1 MTFLFRIFAS
11 MMKSNKSTLG
21 IYLKGIAM
29 GIADLVPGV
38 SGGTIA
44 LITNIYEDLI
54 ISIDQ
59 LNAKEIFTLFGANRK
74 SSWQKINGP
83 FLLPLFLGI
92 ATSIL
97 FLSSIISFF
106 LENHALALW
115 SFFFGLILASSI
127 LICKDLKQW
136 SPSTIAGLII
146 GGLISFLIS
155 FLSPA
160 EQTEALPYLFVCGML
175 MIMAMILPG
184 ISGAFILVLL
194 GAYETALETVEL
206 VRSFRIQGF
215 LNLLAFGLGAIIG
228 LKLFAHWVGKL
239 YLNYRNPLL
248 ATMSGFMF
256 GSLFKVWPWKQFIND
271 ENHDLIAVLP
281 NFERSNSELW
291 IGLSFILFG
300 SFVIYAFHKMSQSQK
315 R

>member
-1 MTFLFRIFAS
+1 
-11 MMKSNKSTLG
+11 MKSNKSTLG

-54 ISIDQ
+54 TSINHV
-59 LNAKEIFTLFGANRK
+59 NAKQILALFGANRK
-74 SSWQKINGP
+74 TSWQNINGP

-97 FLSSIISFF
+97 FLSSIIGFF
-106 LENHALALW
+106 LEYHALALW
-115 SFFFGLILASSI
+115 SFFFGLIFASSI
-127 LICKDLKQW
+127 LICKDVKQW
-136 SPSTIAGLII
+136 SPSTIIGLII

-160 EQTEALPYLFVCGML
+160 ESTQALPYLFLCGML
-175 MIMAMILPG
+175 MIIAMILPG

-194 GAYETALETVEL
+194 GAYETALETIEL
-206 VRSFRIQGF
+206 VRSFRMLGF
-215 LNLLAFGLGAIIG
+215 LNLFAFGLGAITG

-239 YLNYRNPLL
+239 YLNYRNLLL

-256 GSLFKVWPWKQFIND
+256 GSLYKVWPWKQFINV
-271 ENHDLIAVLP
+271 ENRDQIAVLP
-281 NFERSNSELW
+281 NIEHNNSELW
-291 IGLSFILFG
+291 ISLLFMLIG
-300 SFVIYAFHKMSQSQK
+300 SFVIYAFHNMSQSHK

>member
-1 MTFLFRIFAS
+1 

-54 ISIDQ
+54 TSINHV
-59 LNAKEIFTLFGANRK
+59 NAKQILALFGANRK
-74 SSWQKINGP
+74 TSWQNINGP

-97 FLSSIISFF
+97 FLSSIIGFF
-106 LENHALALW
+106 LEYHALALW
-115 SFFFGLILASSI
+115 SFFFGLIFASSI
-127 LICKDLKQW
+127 LICKDVKQW
-136 SPSTIAGLII
+136 SPSTIIGLII

-160 EQTEALPYLFVCGML
+160 ESTQALPYLFLCGML
-175 MIMAMILPG
+175 MIIAMILPG

-194 GAYETALETVEL
+194 GAYETALETIEL
-206 VRSFRIQGF
+206 VRSFRMLGF
-215 LNLLAFGLGAIIG
+215 LNLLAFGLGAITG

-239 YLNYRNPLL
+239 YLNYRNLLL

-256 GSLFKVWPWKQFIND
+256 GSLYKVWPWKQLINV
-271 ENHDLIAVLP
+271 ENRDQIAVLP
-281 NFERSNSELW
+281 NIEHNNSELW
-291 IGLSFILFG
+291 ISLLFMLIG
-300 SFVIYAFHKMSQSQK
+300 SFVIYAFHNMSQSHK

>member
-1 MTFLFRIFAS
+1 

-21 IYLKGIAM
+21 IYLKGVAM

-54 ISIDQ
+54 ISVNQ
-59 LNAKEIFTLFGANRK
+59 LNAKEIFKLFGANRK

-83 FLLPLFLGI
+83 FLIPLFLGI

-97 FLSSIISFF
+97 FLSSIIGFF
-106 LENHALALW
+106 LENHALAIW

-175 MIMAMILPG
+175 MIIAMILPG

-215 LNLLAFGLGAIIG
+215 LNLLAFGLGGIIG
-228 LKLFAHWVGKL
+228 LKLFARWVGKL
-239 YLNYRNPLL
+239 YVNYRDPLL

-256 GSLFKVWPWKQFIND
+256 GSLYKVWPWKQYIND
-271 ENHDLIAVLP
+271 ENRVQTAVLP
-281 NFERSNSELW
+281 NFEITNSELW
-291 IGLSFILFG
+291 TGLGFILIG
-300 SFVIYAFHKMSQSQK
+300 SSVIYSFHKISQSK
-315 R
+315 K

>member
-54 ISIDQ
+54 ISINQ

-155 FLSPA
+155 SLSPA

-215 LNLLAFGLGAIIG
+215 LNLLAFGLGGIIG
-228 LKLFAHWVGKL
+228 LKLFARWVGKL
-239 YLNYRNPLL
+239 YVNYRDPLL

-256 GSLFKVWPWKQFIND
+256 GSLYKVWPWKQYIND
-271 ENHDLIAVLP
+271 ENRVQTAVLP
-281 NFERSNSELW
+281 NFEITNSELW
-291 IGLSFILFG
+291 TGLGFIIIG
-300 SFVIYAFHKMSQSQK
+300 SFVIYYFHKISQSK
-315 R
+315 K

>member
-1 MTFLFRIFAS
+1 

-54 ISIDQ
+54 TSINHF
-59 LNAKEIFTLFGANRK
+59 NAKQILALFGANRK
-74 SSWQKINGP
+74 TSWQNINGP

-97 FLSSIISFF
+97 FLSSIIGFF
-106 LENHALALW
+106 LEYHALALW
-115 SFFFGLILASSI
+115 SFFFGLIFASSI
-127 LICKDLKQW
+127 LICKDVKQW
-136 SPSTIAGLII
+136 SPSTIIGLII

-160 EQTEALPYLFVCGML
+160 ESTQALPYLFLCGML
-175 MIMAMILPG
+175 MIIAMILPG

-194 GAYETALETVEL
+194 GAYETALETIEL
-206 VRSFRIQGF
+206 VRSFRMLGF
-215 LNLLAFGLGAIIG
+215 LNLLAFGLGAITG

-239 YLNYRNPLL
+239 YLNYRNLLL

-256 GSLFKVWPWKQFIND
+256 GSLYKVWPWKQFINV
-271 ENHDLIAVLP
+271 ENRDQIAVLP
-281 NFERSNSELW
+281 NIEHNNSELW
-291 IGLSFILFG
+291 ISLLFMLIG
-300 SFVIYAFHKMSQSQK
+300 SFVIYAFHNMSQSHK

>member
-11 MMKSNKSTLG
+11 MIKSNKSTLG

-29 GIADLVPGV
+29 GLADLVPGV

-54 ISIDQ
+54 ISINQ
-59 LNAKEIFTLFGANRK
+59 LNAKEIFKLFGANRK

-155 FLSPA
+155 LISPA

-215 LNLLAFGLGAIIG
+215 LNLLAFGLGGIIG
-228 LKLFAHWVGKL
+228 LKLFARWVGKL
-239 YLNYRNPLL
+239 YVNCRDHLL

-256 GSLFKVWPWKQFIND
+256 GSLYKVWPWKQYIND
-271 ENHDLIAVLP
+271 ENGDQTVVLSI
-281 NFERSNSELW
+281 FEITNSELW
-291 IGLSFILFG
+291 TGLGFILIG
-300 SFVIYAFHKMSQSQK
+300 SFVIYSFHKISQSK
-315 R
+315 K

>member
-11 MMKSNKSTLG
+11 MIKSNKSTLG

-54 ISIDQ
+54 ISINQ

-106 LENHALALW
+106 LENHPLALW

-127 LICKDLKQW
+127 LICKDLRQW

-215 LNLLAFGLGAIIG
+215 LNLLAFGLGGIIG
-228 LKLFAHWVGKL
+228 LKLFARWVGKL
-239 YLNYRNPLL
+239 YVNYRDPLL

-256 GSLFKVWPWKQFIND
+256 GSLYKVWPWKQYIND
-271 ENHDLIAVLP
+271 ENRVQTAVLP
-281 NFERSNSELW
+281 NFEITNSELW
-291 IGLSFILFG
+291 TGLGFILIG
-300 SFVIYAFHKMSQSQK
+300 SSVIYSFHKISQSK
-315 R
+315 K

>member
-1 MTFLFRIFAS
+1 
-11 MMKSNKSTLG
+11 
-21 IYLKGIAM
+21 M

-54 ISIDQ
+54 TSINNV
-59 LNAKEIFTLFGANRK
+59 NAKEILALFGANRK
-74 SSWQKINGP
+74 TSWQKINGP

-97 FLSSIISFF
+97 FLSSIIGFF
-106 LENHALALW
+106 LENYALALW
-115 SFFFGLILASSI
+115 SFFFGLIFASSI
-127 LICKDLKQW
+127 LICKDVKQW
-136 SPSTIAGLII
+136 SASTIVGLIV

-155 FLSPA
+155 FLSTA
-160 EQTEALPYLFVCGML
+160 EANEALPYLFLCGML

-206 VRSFRIQGF
+206 VRSFRTQGF

-228 LKLFAHWVGKL
+228 LKLDSSAL
-239 YLNYRNPLL
+239 
-248 ATMSGFMF
+248 
-256 GSLFKVWPWKQFIND
+256 
-271 ENHDLIAVLP
+271 
-281 NFERSNSELW
+281 RS
-291 IGLSFILFG
+291 
-300 SFVIYAFHKMSQSQK
+300 
-315 R
+315 

>member
-1 MTFLFRIFAS
+1 
-11 MMKSNKSTLG
+11 MMKSNKSALG

-54 ISIDQ
+54 TSINHV
-59 LNAKEIFTLFGANRK
+59 NAKQILALFGANRK
-74 SSWQKINGP
+74 ASWQNINGP

-97 FLSSIISFF
+97 FLSSIIGFF
-106 LENHALALW
+106 LEYHALALW
-115 SFFFGLILASSI
+115 SFFFGLIFASSI
-127 LICKDLKQW
+127 LICKDVKQW
-136 SPSTIAGLII
+136 SPSTIIGLII

-155 FLSPA
+155 ILSPA
-160 EQTEALPYLFVCGML
+160 EATQALPYLFLCGML
-175 MIMAMILPG
+175 MIIAMILPG

-194 GAYETALETVEL
+194 GAYETALETIEL
-206 VRSFRIQGF
+206 VRSFRMLGF
-215 LNLLAFGLGAIIG
+215 LNLLAFGLGAITG

-239 YLNYRNPLL
+239 YLNYRNLLL

-256 GSLFKVWPWKQFIND
+256 GSLYKVWPWKQFINV
-271 ENHDLIAVLP
+271 ENRDQIAVLP
-281 NFERSNSELW
+281 NIEHNNSELW
-291 IGLSFILFG
+291 ISLLFMLIG
-300 SFVIYAFHKMSQSQK
+300 SFVIYAFHNMSQSHK

>member
-54 ISIDQ
+54 ISINQ

-215 LNLLAFGLGAIIG
+215 LNLLAFGLGGIIG
-228 LKLFAHWVGKL
+228 LKLFARWVGKL
-239 YLNYRNPLL
+239 YVNYRDPLL

-256 GSLFKVWPWKQFIND
+256 GSLYKVWPWKQYIND
-271 ENHDLIAVLP
+271 ENRVQTAVLP
-281 NFERSNSELW
+281 NFEITNSELW
-291 IGLSFILFG
+291 TGLGFIIIG
-300 SFVIYAFHKMSQSQK
+300 SFVIYYFHKISQSK
-315 R
+315 K

>member
-1 MTFLFRIFAS
+1 
-11 MMKSNKSTLG
+11 MMKFNKSTFG

-54 ISIDQ
+54 TSINHV
-59 LNAKEIFTLFGANRK
+59 NAKEILALIGANRK
-74 SSWQKINGP
+74 KSWQKINGQ

-92 ATSIL
+92 STSIL
-97 FLSSIISFF
+97 FLSSIIGFF

-115 SFFFGLILASSI
+115 SFFFGLIFASSI
-127 LICKDLKQW
+127 LICKDVKQW
-136 SPSTIAGLII
+136 SPSTIIGLII

-160 EQTEALPYLFVCGML
+160 EATEALPYLFLCGML

-206 VRSFRIQGF
+206 VRSFRTQGF

-256 GSLFKVWPWKQFIND
+256 GSLYKVWPWKQFIND
-271 ENHDLIAVLP
+271 ENREQIAVLP
-281 NFERSNSELW
+281 QFELNNSGLW
-291 IGLSFILFG
+291 IALGFMFIG

>member
-1 MTFLFRIFAS
+1 
-11 MMKSNKSTLG
+11 MMKSNKSTFG

-54 ISIDQ
+54 TSINHV
-59 LNAKEIFTLFGANRK
+59 NAKEILALFGANRK
-74 SSWQKINGP
+74 TSWQKINGP

-97 FLSSIISFF
+97 FLSSIIGFF

-115 SFFFGLILASSI
+115 SFFFGLIFASSI
-127 LICKDLKQW
+127 LICKDVKQW
-136 SPSTIAGLII
+136 SASTIVGLII

-155 FLSPA
+155 FLSTA
-160 EQTEALPYLFVCGML
+160 EATEALPYLFLCGML

-206 VRSFRIQGF
+206 VRSFRTQGF

-239 YLNYRNPLL
+239 YQNYRDPLL

-256 GSLFKVWPWKQFIND
+256 GSLYKVWPWKQYTTD
-271 ENHDLIAVLP
+271 ETRDQIAVLP
-281 NFERSNSELW
+281 IFERSNSELW
-291 IGLSFILFG
+291 IGLGFILIG

>member
-1 MTFLFRIFAS
+1 
-11 MMKSNKSTLG
+11 MMKSNKSILG

-29 GIADLVPGV
+29 GVADLVPGV

-54 ISIDQ
+54 SSINHV
-59 LNAKEIFTLFGANRK
+59 NAKEILALFGTNRK
-74 SSWQKINGP
+74 TSWQKINGS

-97 FLSSIISFF
+97 FLSSIISYF
-106 LENHALALW
+106 LENHSIALW
-115 SFFFGLILASSI
+115 SFFLGLIFASSI
-127 LICKDLKQW
+127 LVCKDVKKW
-136 SPSTIAGLII
+136 SGSTIIGLII

-155 FLSPA
+155 FLSPV
-160 EQTEALPYLFVCGML
+160 ETTEALPYLFICGML
-175 MIMAMILPG
+175 MIIAMILPG
-184 ISGAFILVLL
+184 ISGAFILVVL

-206 VRSFRIQGF
+206 LRSFRTKGF

-228 LKLFAHWVGKL
+228 IKLFAHWVGKL
-239 YLNYRNPLL
+239 YVNYRDVLL

-256 GSLFKVWPWKQFIND
+256 GSLYKVWPWKKYID
-271 ENHDLIAVLP
+271 EETSGQIAILP
-281 NFERSNSELW
+281 IFELSNSELLV
-291 IGLSFILFG
+291 GLGFMFFG
-300 SFVIYAFHKMSQSQK
+300 GFVIYAFYKMSQFQK

>member
-1 MTFLFRIFAS
+1 

-54 ISIDQ
+54 TSINHV
-59 LNAKEIFTLFGANRK
+59 NAKQILALFGANRK
-74 SSWQKINGP
+74 TSWQNINGP

-97 FLSSIISFF
+97 FLSSIIGFF
-106 LENHALALW
+106 LEYHALALW
-115 SFFFGLILASSI
+115 SFFFGLIFASSI
-127 LICKDLKQW
+127 LICKDVKQW
-136 SPSTIAGLII
+136 SPSTIIGLII

-160 EQTEALPYLFVCGML
+160 ESTQALPYLFICGML
-175 MIMAMILPG
+175 MIIAMILPG

-194 GAYETALETVEL
+194 GAYETALETIEL
-206 VRSFRIQGF
+206 VRSFRMLGF
-215 LNLLAFGLGAIIG
+215 LNLLAFGLGAITG

-239 YLNYRNPLL
+239 YLNYRNLLL

-256 GSLFKVWPWKQFIND
+256 GSLYKVWPWKQFINV
-271 ENHDLIAVLP
+271 ENRDQIAVLP
-281 NFERSNSELW
+281 NIEHNNSELW
-291 IGLSFILFG
+291 ISLLFMLIG

-315 R
+315 Q

>member
-1 MTFLFRIFAS
+1 

-54 ISIDQ
+54 TSINHV
-59 LNAKEIFTLFGANRK
+59 NAKQILALFGANRK
-74 SSWQKINGP
+74 ASWQNINGP

-106 LENHALALW
+106 LEYHALALW
-115 SFFFGLILASSI
+115 SFFFGLIFASSI
-127 LICKDLKQW
+127 LICKDVKQW
-136 SPSTIAGLII
+136 SPSIIIGLII

-160 EQTEALPYLFVCGML
+160 EATQALPYLFLCGML
-175 MIMAMILPG
+175 MIIAMILPG

-194 GAYETALETVEL
+194 GAYETALETIEL
-206 VRSFRIQGF
+206 VRSFRMLGF
-215 LNLLAFGLGAIIG
+215 LNLLAFGLGAITG

-239 YLNYRNPLL
+239 YLNYRNLLL

-256 GSLFKVWPWKQFIND
+256 GSLYKVWPWKQFINV
-271 ENHDLIAVLP
+271 ENRDQIAVLP
-281 NFERSNSELW
+281 NIEHNNSELW
-291 IGLSFILFG
+291 ISLLFMLIG
-300 SFVIYAFHKMSQSQK
+300 SFVIYAFHNMSQSHK

>member
-1 MTFLFRIFAS
+1 
-11 MMKSNKSTLG
+11 MKSNKSIFG

-29 GIADLVPGV
+29 GIADIVPGV

-54 ISIDQ
+54 ASINHM
-59 LNAKEIFTLFGANRK
+59 NAKEILALFGANRK
-74 SSWQKINGP
+74 TSWQKINGP

-92 ATSIL
+92 TTSIF
-97 FLSSIISFF
+97 FLSSIIGFF

-115 SFFFGLILASSI
+115 AFFFGLIFASSI
-127 LICKDLKQW
+127 LICKEVKQW
-136 SPSTIAGLII
+136 SPSTIIGLII

-160 EQTEALPYLFVCGML
+160 EASKALPYLFICGML

-206 VRSFRIQGF
+206 VLSFRTQGF

-256 GSLFKVWPWKQFIND
+256 GSLYKVWPWKQFINN
-271 ENHDLIAVLP
+271 ENLDQIAVLP
-281 NFERSNSELW
+281 QFELNNSGLW
-291 IGLSFILFG
+291 IALGFMFIG

>member
-1 MTFLFRIFAS
+1 
-11 MMKSNKSTLG
+11 MKSNKSTFG

-54 ISIDQ
+54 SSINHV
-59 LNAKEIFTLFGANRK
+59 NAKEILALFGTNRK
-74 SSWQKINGP
+74 TSWQKINGP
-83 FLLPLFLGI
+83 LLLPLFLGI

-97 FLSSIISFF
+97 FLSSIIGFF

-115 SFFFGLILASSI
+115 SFFFGLIFASSV
-127 LICKDLKQW
+127 LICKDVKQW
-136 SPSTIAGLII
+136 SPITIVGLII
-146 GGLISFLIS
+146 GGLISFIIS

-160 EQTEALPYLFVCGML
+160 EATEALPYLFLCGML

-194 GAYETALETVEL
+194 GSYETALETVEL
-206 VRSFRIQGF
+206 VRSFRTQGF

-239 YLNYRNPLL
+239 YLNHRDPLL

-256 GSLFKVWPWKQFIND
+256 GSLYKVWPWKQYITD
-271 ENHDLIAVLP
+271 ETRDQIAVLP
-281 NFERSNSELW
+281 IFERSNSELW
-291 IGLSFILFG
+291 IGIGFILIG
-300 SFVIYAFHKMSQSQK
+300 SFVISAFHKMSQSQK

>member
-1 MTFLFRIFAS
+1 

-54 ISIDQ
+54 TSINHV
-59 LNAKEIFTLFGANRK
+59 NAKQILALFGANRK
-74 SSWQKINGP
+74 TSWQNINGP

-97 FLSSIISFF
+97 FLSSIIGFF
-106 LENHALALW
+106 LEYHALALW
-115 SFFFGLILASSI
+115 SFFFGLIFASSI
-127 LICKDLKQW
+127 LICKDVKQW
-136 SPSTIAGLII
+136 SPSTIIGLII

-160 EQTEALPYLFVCGML
+160 ESTQALPYLFLCGML
-175 MIMAMILPG
+175 MIIAMILPG

-194 GAYETALETVEL
+194 GAYETALETIEL
-206 VRSFRIQGF
+206 VRSFRMLGF
-215 LNLLAFGLGAIIG
+215 LNLLAFGLGAITG

-239 YLNYRNPLL
+239 YLNYRNLLL

-256 GSLFKVWPWKQFIND
+256 GSLYKVWPWKQFINV
-271 ENHDLIAVLP
+271 ENRDQIAVLP
-281 NFERSNSELW
+281 NIELNNSELW
-291 IGLSFILFG
+291 ISLLFMLIG
-300 SFVIYAFHKMSQSQK
+300 SFVIYAFHNMSQSHK

>member
-1 MTFLFRIFAS
+1 
-11 MMKSNKSTLG
+11 
-21 IYLKGIAM
+21 M

-54 ISIDQ
+54 TSINHV
-59 LNAKEIFTLFGANRK
+59 NAKEILALFGANRK
-74 SSWQKINGP
+74 TSWQKINGP

-97 FLSSIISFF
+97 FLSSIIGFF

-115 SFFFGLILASSI
+115 SFFFGLIFASSI
-127 LICKDLKQW
+127 LICKDVKQW
-136 SPSTIAGLII
+136 SASTIVCLIV

-160 EQTEALPYLFVCGML
+160 EATEALPYLFLCGML

-256 GSLFKVWPWKQFIND
+256 GSLYKVWPWKQFIND

-281 NFERSNSELW
+281 NFDLSNSELW

-300 SFVIYAFHKMSQSQK
+300 SFVIYVFHKMSQSQK

>member
-1 MTFLFRIFAS
+1 
-11 MMKSNKSTLG
+11 MMKSNKSTFG

-54 ISIDQ
+54 SSINNV
-59 LNAKEIFTLFGANRK
+59 NAKELLALFGANRK
-74 SSWQKINGP
+74 ASWQKINGP

-97 FLSSIISFF
+97 FLSSVIGFF
-106 LENHALALW
+106 LEYHALALW
-115 SFFFGLILASSI
+115 SFFFGLIFASSI
-127 LICKDLKQW
+127 LICKDVKQW
-136 SPSTIAGLII
+136 SLSTIVGLIV
-146 GGLISFLIS
+146 GGLSSFLIS

-160 EQTEALPYLFVCGML
+160 EATEALPYLFLCGML
-175 MIMAMILPG
+175 MIMATILPG

-206 VRSFRIQGF
+206 VRSFRTQGF

-239 YLNYRNPLL
+239 YLNYRDPLL

-256 GSLFKVWPWKQFIND
+256 GSLYKVWPWKQVITD
-271 ENHDLIAVLP
+271 ETSGQIAVLP
-281 NFERSNSELW
+281 QFKLSNSELW
-291 IGLSFILFG
+291 IGLGLILVG
-300 SFVIYAFHKMSQSQK
+300 SFVIYAFHKISQSQK

>member
-1 MTFLFRIFAS
+1 MF
-11 MMKSNKSTLG
+11 G

-54 ISIDQ
+54 TSI
-59 LNAKEIFTLFGANRK
+59 NHVNVKEILALFGVNRK
-74 SSWQKINGP
+74 TSWQKINGQ

-97 FLSSIISFF
+97 FLSSIIGFF
-106 LENHALALW
+106 LENHSLALW
-115 SFFFGLILASSI
+115 SFFFGLIFASSI
-127 LICKDLKQW
+127 LICKDVKQW
-136 SPSTIAGLII
+136 SPNTIIGLII

-160 EQTEALPYLFVCGML
+160 EATEALPYLFLCGML
-175 MIMAMILPG
+175 MIIAMILPG

-194 GAYETALETVEL
+194 GVYETALETVEL
-206 VRSFRIQGF
+206 IRSFRTQGF

-256 GSLFKVWPWKQFIND
+256 GSLYKVWPWKQFINN
-271 ENHDLIAVLP
+271 ENRDQIAVLP
-281 NFERSNSELW
+281 QLEFNDSGLW
-291 IGLSFILFG
+291 IALGFMFIG
-300 SFVIYAFHKMSQSQK
+300 GFVIYAFHKMSQSQK

>member
-1 MTFLFRIFAS
+1 MQIERHRGKKS
-11 MMKSNKSTLG
+11 MARFF
-21 IYLKGIAM
+21 Y
-29 GIADLVPGV
+29 PF
-38 SGGTIA
+38 SGNCT
-44 LITNIYEDLI
+44 
-54 ISIDQ
+54 
-59 LNAKEIFTLFGANRK
+59 
-74 SSWQKINGP
+74 
-83 FLLPLFLGI
+83 
-92 ATSIL
+92 TSIL
-97 FLSSIISFF
+97 FLSSIIGFF

-115 SFFFGLILASSI
+115 SFFFGLIFASSI
-127 LICKDLKQW
+127 LICKDVKQW
-136 SPSTIAGLII
+136 SLRTIVGLIV

-160 EQTEALPYLFVCGML
+160 EATEALPYLFLCGML

-206 VRSFRIQGF
+206 VRSFRTQGF

-239 YLNYRNPLL
+239 YLNYRDPLL

-256 GSLFKVWPWKQFIND
+256 GSLYKVWPWKQIITD
-271 ENHDLIAVLP
+271 ETSGQIAVLP
-281 NFERSNSELW
+281 IFKRSNSRTVDW
-291 IGLSFILFG
+291 PWAFILIG

>member
-1 MTFLFRIFAS
+1 
-11 MMKSNKSTLG
+11 MKSNKSILG

-54 ISIDQ
+54 ISI
-59 LNAKEIFTLFGANRK
+59 NHVKAKEIFGLLGANRK
-74 SSWQKINGP
+74 ASWQKINGS

-92 ATSIL
+92 GTSIL
-97 FLSSIISFF
+97 FLSSIIGFF

-115 SFFFGLILASSI
+115 SFFFGLIFASSI
-127 LICKDLKQW
+127 LICKDVKQW
-136 SPSTIAGLII
+136 SVTTIAGLII
-146 GGLISFLIS
+146 GILISFLIS

-160 EQTEALPYLFVCGML
+160 DATKALPYLFLCGML
-175 MIMAMILPG
+175 MIMATILPG

-194 GAYETALETVEL
+194 GAYETALETIEL

-228 LKLFAHWVGKL
+228 LKLFARWVGKL
-239 YLNYRNPLL
+239 YLNFRNPLL
-248 ATMSGFMF
+248 ATMSGFML
-256 GSLFKVWPWKQFIND
+256 GSLYKVWPWKQYTTD
-271 ENHDLIAVLP
+271 KAHDQIVVLP
-281 NFERSNSELW
+281 TLEHSNSELW
-291 IGLSFILFG
+291 IGLGFMLIG
-300 SFVIYAFHKMSQSQK
+300 SFVIYAFYKMSQSQK
-315 R
+315 Q

>member
-1 MTFLFRIFAS
+1 
-11 MMKSNKSTLG
+11 
-21 IYLKGIAM
+21 M

-54 ISIDQ
+54 TSI
-59 LNAKEIFTLFGANRK
+59 NHVNVKEILALFGVNRK
-74 SSWQKINGP
+74 TSWQKINGQ

-92 ATSIL
+92 TTSIL
-97 FLSSIISFF
+97 FLSSIIGFF
-106 LENHALALW
+106 LENHSLALW
-115 SFFFGLILASSI
+115 SFFFGLIFASSI
-127 LICKDLKQW
+127 LICKDVKQW
-136 SPSTIAGLII
+136 SPNTIIGLII

-160 EQTEALPYLFVCGML
+160 EATEALPYLFLCGML
-175 MIMAMILPG
+175 MIIAMILPG

-194 GAYETALETVEL
+194 GVYETALETVEL
-206 VRSFRIQGF
+206 IRSFRTQGF

-228 LKLFAHWVGKL
+228 LKLFANWVGKL

-256 GSLFKVWPWKQFIND
+256 GSLYKVWPWKQFIND
-271 ENHDLIAVLP
+271 ENRDQIAVLP
-281 NFERSNSELW
+281 QFELNNSGLW
-291 IGLSFILFG
+291 IALGFMFIG

>member
-1 MTFLFRIFAS
+1 

-21 IYLKGIAM
+21 IYLKGVAM

-54 ISIDQ
+54 ISINQ
-59 LNAKEIFTLFGANRK
+59 LNAKEIFKLFGANRK

-83 FLLPLFLGI
+83 FLIPLFLGI

-97 FLSSIISFF
+97 FLSSIIGFF
-106 LENHALALW
+106 LENHALAIW

-175 MIMAMILPG
+175 MIIAMILPG

-215 LNLLAFGLGAIIG
+215 LNLLAFGLGGIIG
-228 LKLFAHWVGKL
+228 LKLFARWVGKL
-239 YLNYRNPLL
+239 YLNYRDPLL
-248 ATMSGFMF
+248 STMSGFMF
-256 GSLFKVWPWKQFIND
+256 GSLYKVWPWKQYIND
-271 ENHDLIAVLP
+271 QNRDQTAVLP
-281 NFERSNSELW
+281 IFESTNSELW
-291 IGLSFILFG
+291 TGLGFILIG
-300 SFVIYAFHKMSQSQK
+300 SFVIYSFHKISQSK
-315 R
+315 K

>member
-1 MTFLFRIFAS
+1 
-11 MMKSNKSTLG
+11 
-21 IYLKGIAM
+21 M

-54 ISIDQ
+54 TSI
-59 LNAKEIFTLFGANRK
+59 NHVNVKEILALFGANRK
-74 SSWQKINGP
+74 TSWQKINGP

-97 FLSSIISFF
+97 FLSSIIGFF
-106 LENHALALW
+106 LENHTLALW
-115 SFFFGLILASSI
+115 SFFFGLIFASSI
-127 LICKDLKQW
+127 LICKDVKQW
-136 SPSTIAGLII
+136 SSSTIVGLII

-155 FLSPA
+155 LLSPA
-160 EQTEALPYLFVCGML
+160 ESSEALPYLFLCGML
-175 MIMAMILPG
+175 MIIAMILPG

-206 VRSFRIQGF
+206 VRSFRTQGF
-215 LNLLAFGLGAIIG
+215 LNVLAFGLGAIIG

-239 YLNYRNPLL
+239 YLNYRDPLL

-256 GSLFKVWPWKQFIND
+256 GSLYKVWPWKKYIND
-271 ENHDLIAVLP
+271 ETRDQIAVLP
-281 NFERSNSELW
+281 IFECSNSELW
-291 IGLSFILFG
+291 IGLGFILFG

-315 R
+315 

>member
-1 MTFLFRIFAS
+1 

-54 ISIDQ
+54 TSINHV
-59 LNAKEIFTLFGANRK
+59 NAKQILALFGANRK
-74 SSWQKINGP
+74 ASWQNINGP

-97 FLSSIISFF
+97 FLSSIIGFF
-106 LENHALALW
+106 LEYHALALW
-115 SFFFGLILASSI
+115 SFFFGLIFASSI
-127 LICKDLKQW
+127 LICKDVKQW
-136 SPSTIAGLII
+136 SPSIIIGLII

-160 EQTEALPYLFVCGML
+160 EATQALPYLFLCGML
-175 MIMAMILPG
+175 MIIAMILPG

-194 GAYETALETVEL
+194 GAYETALETIEL
-206 VRSFRIQGF
+206 VRSFRMLGF
-215 LNLLAFGLGAIIG
+215 LNLLAFGLGAITG

-239 YLNYRNPLL
+239 YLNYRNLLL

-256 GSLFKVWPWKQFIND
+256 GSLYKVWPWKQFINV
-271 ENHDLIAVLP
+271 ENRDQIAVLP
-281 NFERSNSELW
+281 NIEHNNSELW
-291 IGLSFILFG
+291 ISLLFMLIG
-300 SFVIYAFHKMSQSQK
+300 SFVIYAFHNMSQSHK

>member
-1 MTFLFRIFAS
+1 

-21 IYLKGIAM
+21 IYLKGVAM

-54 ISIDQ
+54 ISVNQ
-59 LNAKEIFTLFGANRK
+59 LNAKEIFKLFGANRK

-83 FLLPLFLGI
+83 FLIPLFLGI

-97 FLSSIISFF
+97 FLSSIIGFF
-106 LENHALALW
+106 LENHALAIW
-115 SFFFGLILASSI
+115 SFFFGLILTSSI
-127 LICKDLKQW
+127 LICKDLKHW

-155 FLSPA
+155 FLSPT

-175 MIMAMILPG
+175 MIIAMILPG

-215 LNLLAFGLGAIIG
+215 LNLLAFGLGGIIG
-228 LKLFAHWVGKL
+228 LKLFARWVGKL
-239 YLNYRNPLL
+239 YLNYRDPLL
-248 ATMSGFMF
+248 STMSGFMF
-256 GSLFKVWPWKQFIND
+256 GSLYKVWPWKQYIND
-271 ENHDLIAVLP
+271 QNRDQTAVLP
-281 NFERSNSELW
+281 IFESTNSELW
-291 IGLSFILFG
+291 TGLGFILIG
-300 SFVIYAFHKMSQSQK
+300 SFVIYSFHKISQSK
-315 R
+315 K

>member
-54 ISIDQ
+54 ISINQ

-215 LNLLAFGLGAIIG
+215 LNLLAFGLGGILG
-228 LKLFAHWVGKL
+228 LKLFARWVGKL
-239 YLNYRNPLL
+239 YVNYRDPLL

-256 GSLFKVWPWKQFIND
+256 GSLYKVWPWKQYIND
-271 ENHDLIAVLP
+271 ENRVQTAVLP
-281 NFERSNSELW
+281 NFEITNSELW
-291 IGLSFILFG
+291 TGLGFIIIG
-300 SFVIYAFHKMSQSQK
+300 SFVIYYFHKISQSK
-315 R
+315 K

>member
-1 MTFLFRIFAS
+1 

-54 ISIDQ
+54 TSINHV
-59 LNAKEIFTLFGANRK
+59 NAKQILALFGANRK
-74 SSWQKINGP
+74 TSWQNINGP

-97 FLSSIISFF
+97 FLSSIIGFF
-106 LENHALALW
+106 LEYHALALW
-115 SFFFGLILASSI
+115 SFFFGLIFASSI
-127 LICKDLKQW
+127 LICKDVKQW
-136 SPSTIAGLII
+136 SPSTIIGLII

-160 EQTEALPYLFVCGML
+160 ESTQALPYLFLCGML
-175 MIMAMILPG
+175 MIIAMILPG

-194 GAYETALETVEL
+194 GAYETALETIEL
-206 VRSFRIQGF
+206 VRSFRMLGF
-215 LNLLAFGLGAIIG
+215 LNLLAFGLGAITG

-239 YLNYRNPLL
+239 YLNYRNLLL

-256 GSLFKVWPWKQFIND
+256 GSLYKVWPWKQFINV
-271 ENHDLIAVLP
+271 ENRDQIAVLP
-281 NFERSNSELW
+281 NIEHNNSELW
-291 IGLSFILFG
+291 ISLLFMLIG
-300 SFVIYAFHKMSQSQK
+300 SFVIYAFHNMSQSHK

>member
-11 MMKSNKSTLG
+11 MMKSNKSILG

-54 ISIDQ
+54 ISINQ

-215 LNLLAFGLGAIIG
+215 LNLLAFGLGGIIG
-228 LKLFAHWVGKL
+228 LKLFARWVGKL
-239 YLNYRNPLL
+239 YVNYRDPLL

-256 GSLFKVWPWKQFIND
+256 GSLYKVWPWKQYIND
-271 ENHDLIAVLP
+271 ENRVQTAVLP
-281 NFERSNSELW
+281 NFEITNSELW
-291 IGLSFILFG
+291 TGLGFIIIG
-300 SFVIYAFHKMSQSQK
+300 SFVIYYFHKISQSK
-315 R
+315 K

>member
-1 MTFLFRIFAS
+1 

-54 ISIDQ
+54 TSINHV
-59 LNAKEIFTLFGANRK
+59 NAKQILALFGANRK
-74 SSWQKINGP
+74 ASWQNINGP

-97 FLSSIISFF
+97 FLSSIIGFF
-106 LENHALALW
+106 LEYHALALW
-115 SFFFGLILASSI
+115 SFFFGLIFASSI
-127 LICKDLKQW
+127 LICKDVKQW
-136 SPSTIAGLII
+136 SPSTIIGLII

-160 EQTEALPYLFVCGML
+160 ESTQALPYLFLCGML
-175 MIMAMILPG
+175 MIIAMILPG

-194 GAYETALETVEL
+194 GAYETALETIEL
-206 VRSFRIQGF
+206 VRSFRMLGF
-215 LNLLAFGLGAIIG
+215 LNLLVFGLGAITG

-239 YLNYRNPLL
+239 YLNYRNLLL

-256 GSLFKVWPWKQFIND
+256 GSLYKVWPWKQFINV
-271 ENHDLIAVLP
+271 ENRDQIAVLP
-281 NFERSNSELW
+281 NIEHNNSELW
-291 IGLSFILFG
+291 ISLLFMLIG
-300 SFVIYAFHKMSQSQK
+300 SFVIYAFHNMSQSHK

>member
-11 MMKSNKSTLG
+11 MIKSNKSTLG

-54 ISIDQ
+54 ISINQ

-215 LNLLAFGLGAIIG
+215 LNLLAFGLGGIIG
-228 LKLFAHWVGKL
+228 LKLFARWVGKL
-239 YLNYRNPLL
+239 YVNYRDPLL

-256 GSLFKVWPWKQFIND
+256 GSLYKVWPWKQYIND
-271 ENHDLIAVLP
+271 ENRVQTAVLP
-281 NFERSNSELW
+281 NFEITNSELW
-291 IGLSFILFG
+291 TGLGFILIG
-300 SFVIYAFHKMSQSQK
+300 SSVIYSFHKISQFK
-315 R
+315 K

>member
-1 MTFLFRIFAS
+1 

-54 ISIDQ
+54 TSI
-59 LNAKEIFTLFGANRK
+59 NRVNVKEILALFGANRK
-74 SSWQKINGP
+74 ISWQKINGP
-83 FLLPLFLGI
+83 FLFPLFLGI
-92 ATSIL
+92 STSIL
-97 FLSSIISFF
+97 FLSSIIGFF
-106 LENHALALW
+106 LENYTLELW
-115 SFFFGLILASSI
+115 SFFFGLIFASSI
-127 LICKDLKQW
+127 LICMDVKQW
-136 SPSTIAGLII
+136 SLSTVFGLIV
-146 GGLISFLIS
+146 GALISFLIS
-155 FLSPA
+155 FLSPTVA
-160 EQTEALPYLFVCGML
+160 SDALAYLFLCGIL

-194 GAYETALETVEL
+194 GTYETALETVEL
-206 VRSFRIQGF
+206 VRSFKIQGF
-215 LNLLAFGLGAIIG
+215 LNLLAFGFGAIIG

-256 GSLFKVWPWKQFIND
+256 GSLYKVWPWIQFVNE
-271 ENHDLIAVLP
+271 ENHDQIAVLP
-281 NFERSNSELW
+281 SFECSNSELW
-291 IGLSFILFG
+291 IGLSFILIG
-300 SFVIYAFHKMSQSQK
+300 SLVIYTFHKISQSQK

>member
-1 MTFLFRIFAS
+1 

-54 ISIDQ
+54 TSINHV
-59 LNAKEIFTLFGANRK
+59 NAKQILALFGANRK
-74 SSWQKINGP
+74 TSWQNINGP

-97 FLSSIISFF
+97 FLSSIIGFF
-106 LENHALALW
+106 LEYHALALW
-115 SFFFGLILASSI
+115 SFFFGLIFASSI
-127 LICKDLKQW
+127 LICKDVKQW
-136 SPSTIAGLII
+136 SPSTIIGLII

-160 EQTEALPYLFVCGML
+160 ESTQALPYLFLCGML
-175 MIMAMILPG
+175 MIIAMILPG

-194 GAYETALETVEL
+194 GAYETALETIEL
-206 VRSFRIQGF
+206 VRSFRMLGF
-215 LNLLAFGLGAIIG
+215 LNLFAFGLGAITG

-239 YLNYRNPLL
+239 YLNYRNLLL

-256 GSLFKVWPWKQFIND
+256 GSLYKVWPWKQFINV
-271 ENHDLIAVLP
+271 ENRDQIAVLP
-281 NFERSNSELW
+281 NIEHNNSELW
-291 IGLSFILFG
+291 ISLLFMLIG
-300 SFVIYAFHKMSQSQK
+300 SFVIYAFHNMSQSHK